1 MPDHYDDPS
10 EDDWY
15 VPSDVDGDGRP
26 VSRDPNAPSLPPNP
40 YDDALVSR
48 PPDVDADGKPVS
60 TPDNPVYSDVP
71 MEDGLEDEDPVQAA
85 DDAQDAGGDAEEDD
99 DPKEDKPPVQ
109 KLRSRKPIRLPG
121 AKGPLEVDS
130 IGDYLEDADW
140 SSIDEEARERA
151 NKAREQ
157 QQANE
162 AAWQQAEQEK
172 LAQRK
177 AASDN
182 RKDAKASRRARRVDE
197 PPPEPPEDP
206 VTGDDIARA
215 ADNLGIGDIGTF
227 NPNAAPTGSF
237 QTVGLPQNPMLPP
250 SSPATPEHLARQQ
263 QIDLADYGSNGPSS
277 FSQPGHN
284 QTAKEDAVERATD
297 AINTATGRIVDVL
310 TVLAQVMN
318 NHSHRI
324 AQVEDQLDMESE
336 RDVS

>member
-15 VPSDVDGDGRP
+15 VPSDVDEDGMP

-40 YDDALVSR
+40 YDDALISR

-99 DPKEDKPPVQ
+99 DDPKEDKPPVQ

-130 IGDYLEDADW
+130 IGDYLEDVDW
-140 SSIDEEARERA
+140 SAIDSEARSRATESYPDSPPQQMEDMPPQQEPPSEEA
-151 NKAREQ
+151 
-157 QQANE
+157 
-162 AAWQQAEQEK
+162 
-172 LAQRK
+172 
-177 AASDN
+177 
-182 RKDAKASRRARRVDE
+182 DE

-227 NPNAAPTGSF
+227 NPNAAPAGSF

-284 QTAKEDAVERATD
+284 QTAKENAVERATD

>member
-1 MPDHYDDPS
+1 MPDHYDDPEEN
-10 EDDWY
+10 ED
-15 VPSDVDGDGRP
+15 PFASGPTPAQPGDDKVNP
-26 VSRDPNAPSLPPNP
+26 FDPNDPFASGPTPAQPGDEDVNP
-40 YDDALVSR
+40 FAS
-48 PPDVDADGKPVS
+48 
-60 TPDNPVYSDVP
+60 NEP
-71 MEDGLEDEDPVQAA
+71 MEEGLEDIDGDDSED
-85 DDAQDAGGDAEEDD
+85 EEE
-99 DPKEDKPPVQ
+99 KKPPIQRLVKQ
-109 KLRSRKPIRLPG
+109 PKIRLPG

-130 IGDYLEDADW
+130 IGDYLEDVDW
-140 SSIDEEARERA
+140 SAIDSEARSRA
-151 NKAREQ
+151 EESYPDSPPQ
-157 QQANE
+157 QME
-162 AAWQQAEQEK
+162 EMPTQQEPPSE
-172 LAQRK
+172 LA
-177 AASDN
+177 
-182 RKDAKASRRARRVDE
+182 DE

-215 ADNLGIGDIGTF
+215 ADNLGIGHIGKFST
-227 NPNAAPTGSF
+227 NAAPTGSF
-237 QTVGLPQNPMLPP
+237 QPVGLPQNPMLPP

>member
-15 VPSDVDGDGRP
+15 VPSDVDEDGRP

-40 YDDALVSR
+40 YDDALTSR

-71 MEDGLEDEDPVQAA
+71 MEDGLEGEDPVQAA

-109 KLRSRKPIRLPG
+109 KLPSRKPMRLPG

-130 IGDYLEDADW
+130 IGDYLEDVDW
-140 SSIDEEARERA
+140 SAIDSEARSRAKESYPDSPPQQMEEMPPQQEPPSEEA
-151 NKAREQ
+151 
-157 QQANE
+157 
-162 AAWQQAEQEK
+162 
-172 LAQRK
+172 
-177 AASDN
+177 
-182 RKDAKASRRARRVDE
+182 DE